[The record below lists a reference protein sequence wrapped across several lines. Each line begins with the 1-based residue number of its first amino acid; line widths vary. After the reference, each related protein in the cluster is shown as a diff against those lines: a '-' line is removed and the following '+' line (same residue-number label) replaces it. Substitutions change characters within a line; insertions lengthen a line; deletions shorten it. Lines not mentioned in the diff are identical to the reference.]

1 MGEDLSL
8 AYSGLVLGLDGVG
21 FAVVGAG
28 VIGQIHARNIS
39 MLESCR
45 LVAVAD
51 QVRERAE
58 VVGRQYGAKAYA
70 SIDEVVKDPEVE
82 AVVVATPSYLHAPQT
97 LYALQHGKHVLVEKP
112 IATTLRGARL
122 ISDTAKE
129 MGLRLGVVFQ
139 ERYLEAARRLMELVS
154 DGGLGRVYLVEAE
167 LKWWRG
173 ESEYYR
179 SDEIARSWRGYWET
193 EGGGVLMNQAIH
205 TLDLVL
211 WLGGDVEEVSGFISN
226 ASHPSIEVED
236 VATAAIR
243 FRSGALGI
251 ISATVNMRPTNR
263 QYRKIRVLGTKGF
276 AEIHDLSL
284 RIWMDEGEAQVEGS
298 GVAFGDL
305 HRALLADFADCVR
318 SGREFPVSGDEGIKS
333 LELIKAI
340 YLSSE
345 RGVKVSLPLRLGGV
359 PL

>member
-1 MGEDLSL
+1 MDR
-8 AYSGLVLGLDGVG
+8 VG
-21 FAVVGAG
+21 FAVLGAG
-28 VIGQIHARNIS
+28 VIGQVHARNIS
-39 MLESCR
+39 MLENCR
-45 LVAVAD
+45 LIAVAD

-58 VVGRQYGAKAYA
+58 LVGKQFGAKAYT

-112 IATTLRGARL
+112 MATTLRGARL
-122 ISDTAKE
+122 ISKTAE
-129 MGLRLGVVFQ
+129 DMGLRLGVVFQ
-139 ERYLEAARRLMELVS
+139 ERYLEAARRLKELVS
-154 DGGLGRVYLVEAE
+154 NGGLGKVYLIEAE

-173 ESEYYR
+173 EAEYYR
-179 SDEIARSWRGYWET
+179 SDEVARSWRGYWET

-226 ASHPSIEVED
+226 AAHPSIEVED
-236 VATAAIR
+236 VAAAAIR
-243 FRSGALGI
+243 FRSGALGT

-263 QYRKIRVLGTKGF
+263 QYRKIRVFGTKGS

-284 RIWMDEGEAQVEGS
+284 RVWTDEGEAQVDGS
-298 GVAFGDL
+298 GIAFGDL
-305 HRALLADFADCVR
+305 HRALLADFAECVK
-318 SGREFPVSGDEGIKS
+318 SGREFPVSGGEGIKS
-333 LELIKAI
+333 IELIKAI

-345 RGVKVSLPLRLGGV
+345 RGVKVSLPLERGDG

>member
-1 MGEDLSL
+1 MVDR
-8 AYSGLVLGLDGVG
+8 VG
-21 FAVVGAG
+21 FAVVGVG
-28 VIGQIHARNIS
+28 VIGQVHARNVS

-58 VVGRQYGAKAYA
+58 LLARQYGSKAYT
-70 SIDEVVKDPEVE
+70 SIDEVVKDPDVE
-82 AVVVATPSYLHAPQT
+82 AVIVATPSYLHAPQT

-112 IATTLRGARL
+112 MATTLKGARL
-122 ISDTAKE
+122 ILEAAKSA
-129 MGLRLGVVFQ
+129 GLRFGVVFQ
-139 ERYLEAARRLMELVS
+139 ERYMEAARRLKDLVS
-154 DGGLGRVYLVEAE
+154 DGGLGKVYLVEAE

-173 ESEYYR
+173 ESDYYR

-243 FRSGALGI
+243 FRSGALGT
-251 ISATVNMRPTNR
+251 ISATVNMHPTNR

-276 AEIHDLSL
+276 GEICDLSL
-284 RIWMDEGEAQVEGS
+284 RVFTDEGEVQVDG
-298 GVAFGDL
+298 GGIAFGDL
-305 HRALLADFADCVR
+305 HRALLADFAECVR
-318 SGREFPVSGDEGIKS
+318 SGREFSVNGDEGIKS

-340 YLSSE
+340 YMSSE
-345 RGVKVSLPLRLGGV
+345 RGVRVSLPLRMNGG

>member
-1 MGEDLSL
+1 MDR
-8 AYSGLVLGLDGVG
+8 VG

-28 VIGQIHARNIS
+28 VIGQVHAGNIS

-58 VVGRQYGAKAYA
+58 MVGRQFGAKAYA
-70 SIDEVVKDPEVE
+70 SIDEVVKDPDVE

-112 IATTLRGARL
+112 MATTLRGARL
-122 ISDTAKE
+122 ISETAKNA
-129 MGLRLGVVFQ
+129 GLRLGVVFQ
-139 ERYLEAARRLMELVS
+139 ERYLGAARRLKEVVS
-154 DGGLGRVYLVEAE
+154 DGGLGRVYLIEAE

-173 ESEYYR
+173 EADYYR

-211 WLGGDVEEVSGFISN
+211 WFGGDVEEVSGFISN

-243 FRSGALGI
+243 FRSGALGA
-251 ISATVNMRPTNR
+251 ISATVNTQPTNR
-263 QYRKIRVLGTKGF
+263 QYRKIRVLGTRGF

-284 RIWMDEGEAQVEGS
+284 RIWTDDGEVQVDGS
-298 GVAFGDL
+298 GIAFGEL
-305 HRALLADFADCVR
+305 HRALLADFADCVK
-318 SGREFPVSGDEGIKS
+318 SGRKFPVDGVEGIKS
-333 LELIKAI
+333 LELIKAV

-345 RGVKVSLPLRLGGV
+345 RGVKVSLPLGWGDV